1 MSLINFDQLDEIIEL
16 INDGG
21 IGIIPTETVYGIV
34 CKQITMMQLIV
45 YMKSK
50 DGQAINLCRH

>member
-1 MSLINFDQLDEIIEL
+1 MPLINFDQLDEIIEL

-34 CKQITMMQLIV
+34 CKANN
-45 YMKSK
+45 
-50 DGQAINLCRH
+50 DDAIDRIYEIKGRASNQP